1 MTDLRV
7 VKSLRSSKRISSRL
21 TSMASEAALVQGYI
35 SEDWARVALE
45 LPGVTGLHD
54 LAGGFSV
61 FAPDKGQIRLAKKAM
76 KQDYFPRTLSL
87 P

>member
-21 TSMASEAALVQGYI
+21 TSMASEAALVQGHI

-45 LPGVTGLHD
+45 LPALFT
-54 LAGGFSV
+54 
-61 FAPDKGQIRLAKKAM
+61 
-76 KQDYFPRTLSL
+76 
-87 P
+87 